1 MSNAHLLVLPA
12 LHPKSLYDGFRSRV
26 CRCIAPRACHIC
38 IAQALKDDL
47 ISYRTK
53 HEMKTKL
60 HHTRIIMKHAGG
72 LEGLLVA
79 KRHAEHLAAEDG
91 VDSTDDERD
100 AGVAG
105 TPTKSGA
112 PQAPPRTPESRITGS
127 LGAAAATAGSPL
139 PLTSA
144 SPPAALPDGVPSRI
158 DGPSAELLRKALAI
172 ARRKGDAAAEAR
184 IEEQLGLLENQ

>member
-1 MSNAHLLVLPA
+1 
-12 LHPKSLYDGFRSRV
+12 
-26 CRCIAPRACHIC
+26 
-38 IAQALKDDL
+38 
-47 ISYRTK
+47 
-53 HEMKTKL
+53 MKTTL

-112 PQAPPRTPESRITGS
+112 PQAPPRTPEK
-127 LGAAAATAGSPL
+127 GARKPKNETP
-139 PLTSA
+139 PTKKQKA
-144 SPPAALPDGVPSRI
+144 SSKKQR
-158 DGPSAELLRKALAI
+158 
-172 ARRKGDAAAEAR
+172 
-184 IEEQLGLLENQ
+184 